1 MELIPVND
9 GKYEEY
15 ETLLLERDQALKEA
29 GQTWTAYLQNFGRLL
44 TDLYEVKIDCIKCK
58 KTIAY
63 YQNAINHGGVVDAN
77 AMQEYLR
84 KEMAEYYANLKKMLA
99 DSERCRKAKD
109 STAYEV
115 QRSKTLYRRLAKLLH
130 PDINPETDSHE
141 ELLEL
146 WNRITYAYAL
156 NDIKALSELEV
167 LVRKALKDLG
177 LGRIKIEIPDI
188 EDRIEELKKEIE
200 QIRTTTPYIYRDL
213 LNDDEEVEKKKQEL
227 AEELE
232 EYRSYKEKLNAVI
245 EGMLAG
251 GQITLQWHMNG

>member
-63 YQNAINHGGVVDAN
+63 YQNA
-77 AMQEYLR
+77 
-84 KEMAEYYANLKKMLA
+84 EYYANLKKMLA

-130 PDINPETDSHE
+130 PDINPETDRHE